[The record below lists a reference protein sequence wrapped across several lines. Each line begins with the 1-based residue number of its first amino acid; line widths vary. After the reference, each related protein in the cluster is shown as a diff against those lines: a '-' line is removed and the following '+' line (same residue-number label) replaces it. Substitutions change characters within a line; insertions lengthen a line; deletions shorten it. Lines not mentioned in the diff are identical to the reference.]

1 MPDTQLALGSLQMK
15 TGLAEL
21 GLRLCHLTPGIT
33 LSPACKTAS
42 RCPQSQPLQFR
53 FIQHV
58 TPLSCPKVPSP
69 VSCSLQLDRPQ
80 ILSSVLSTD
89 HLQGAP
95 QVVLLSP
102 YCPPPSGPVIGKTQR
117 GHVRKK
123 THALKQT
130 NPSALPQCINALICQ
145 KVTFP

>member
-1 MPDTQLALGSLQMK
+1 MCPQVPDTQLARGSLQMK

-33 LSPACKTAS
+33 LSPTCKTAS
-42 RCPQSQPLQFR
+42 RCPQSQPLQFW

-58 TPLSCPKVPSP
+58 TPLFCSKVPSP

-80 ILSSVLSTD
+80 ILSSVLSAD

-102 YCPPPSGPVIGKTQR
+102 CCPPPSGPVIGKTQR
-117 GHVRKK
+117 GHIGNKSSCLEANK
-123 THALKQT
+123 SLSFAPMH
-130 NPSALPQCINALICQ
+130 
-145 KVTFP
+145 